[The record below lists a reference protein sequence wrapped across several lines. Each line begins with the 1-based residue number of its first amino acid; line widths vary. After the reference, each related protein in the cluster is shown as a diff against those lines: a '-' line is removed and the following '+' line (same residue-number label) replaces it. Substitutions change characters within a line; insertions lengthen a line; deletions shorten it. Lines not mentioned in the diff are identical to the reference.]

1 MGIKKYFMILTP
13 LIPGEVDRRREN
25 ETSNFKLD
33 AVSEDMSVQI

>member
-13 LIPGEVDRRREN
+13 LIPGDGRRREN

-33 AVSEDMSVQI
+33 ADSEDMSVQI